1 MEQMV
6 LEDRFFIIQN
16 GQLGYVRVAL
26 GSRWSLEDRFII
38 IQNGQLGYVRVAL
51 CSRWSQKTGSL

>member
-16 GQLGYVRVAL
+16 GQLGYVSGLMEQMV
-26 GSRWSLEDRFII
+26 LEDRFII
-38 IQNGQLGYVRVAL
+38 IQNKQLGYVRVAL